1 MLNGETLS
9 GCLCLQA
16 EGELEEGGMLSM
28 LKRHEVEILL
38 KAGHGKAEVARLA
51 GVSLCSVKR
60 IAQEGPVV
68 HVDDHAE
75 RAKRQIGRPSTVVT
89 FRKQIVE
96 ILREQPDLASLEILR
111 RVREAGYRG
120 GKSALYSLVASLRP
134 KPVRPLVRFE
144 GLAGEFSQH
153 DFGQVDVEFLN
164 GTRQRIHFFASRLK
178 YSRWVRIS
186 LVKDETVETL
196 VRTLAEHLASWGGRP
211 LLCVFD
217 RPKTVALKW
226 GKNGE
231 VTEWNP
237 VFAYATLEMGV
248 GVELCWPYRAQQKGS
263 VENLVGFVK
272 SSFFKVRRF
281 HDAEDLEQQRGDW
294 EREVNEQRPCRATGV
309 IPAVRLAEEA
319 PRLRA
324 LKVQP
329 EELALRIPVY
339 VGPTGTVVHDGHA
352 YSMPP
357 EAISMPGTLY
367 LYAQRVRIVAGR
379 YEAEHSR
386 KFVAQE
392 SSWLA
397 EHRAA
402 MVSAVSGKRGKR
414 YLKRQ
419 QLLELGEPA
428 LRYLTEIV
436 HRRPRDWFHDVDRLH
451 QILQSHGPEI
461 LRRAMEEGLKQQ
473 IYGAFFVERSLQA
486 ELSFP
491 QVVQ

>member
-1 MLNGETLS
+1 
-9 GCLCLQA
+9 
-16 EGELEEGGMLSM
+16 M

-38 KAGHGKAEVARLA
+38 RAGHRKSEVARLT
-51 GVSLCSVKR
+51 GLSLCSVKR

-68 HVDDHAE
+68 HVDDGAE
-75 RAKRQIGRPSTVVT
+75 RAKRQIGRPSTVQN
-89 FRKQIVE
+89 FRKQVVG
-96 ILREQPDLASLEILR
+96 ILQETPELASLEILR
-111 RVREAGYRG
+111 RVREVGYEG
-120 GKSALYSLVASLRP
+120 GKTAFYDLVASLRP
-134 KPVRPLVRFE
+134 KPVKPLVRFE

-153 DFGQVDVEFLN
+153 DFGQVEVEFRN
-164 GTRQRIHFFASRLK
+164 GTRQRVHFFASRLK
-178 YSRWVRIS
+178 YSRFVRVS
-186 LVKDETVETL
+186 LVPDEKVESL

-217 RPKTVALKW
+217 RPKTIALQW
-226 GKNGE
+226 RKNGE

-237 VFAYATLEMGV
+237 IFAYATLEMGV
-248 GVELCWPYRAQQKGS
+248 GVELCWPYQARQKGS

-281 HDAEDLEQQRGDW
+281 YDLEDLEQQRRDW
-294 EREVNEQRPCRATGV
+294 EREVNEQRPCRATGI

-319 PRLRA
+319 PRLRP

-339 VGPTGTVVHDGHA
+339 VGPTGTVLHDGHA

-357 EAISMPGTLY
+357 EAISMPATLF

-379 YEAEHSR
+379 YAAEHPR
-386 KFVAQE
+386 KFAAQE
-392 SSWLA
+392 NSWLA

-402 MVSAVSGKRGKR
+402 MISAVSGKRGKR

-428 LRYLTEIV
+428 LLYLTEIV
-436 HRRPRDWFHDVDRLH
+436 HRRPREWFVDVDRLH
-451 QILQSHGPEI
+451 QLLQSFGPEV
-461 LRRAMEEGLKQQ
+461 LRRAIEEGLKQQ
-473 IYGAFFVERSLQA
+473 IYGAFFIERELQA

>member
-1 MLNGETLS
+1 
-9 GCLCLQA
+9 
-16 EGELEEGGMLSM
+16 M
-28 LKRHEVEILL
+28 LKRHEVDVLL
-38 KAGHGKAEVARLA
+38 KAGHAKTEIARFS
-51 GVSLCSVKR
+51 GVSLRSVKR
-60 IAQEGPVV
+60 IGEESPVFEI
-68 HVDDHAE
+68 DDEVE
-75 RAKRQIGRPSTVVT
+75 RRKRQIGRPSTVT
-89 FRKQIVE
+89 SFRKQVVE
-96 ILREQPDLASLEILR
+96 ILQQEPDLATLEILR
-111 RVREAGYRG
+111 RVQQGGYRG
-120 GKSALYSLVASLRP
+120 GKSALYALVASLRP
-134 KPVRPLVRFE
+134 KSAKPLVRFE
-144 GLAGEFSQH
+144 GLPGEFSQH
-153 DFGQVDVEFLN
+153 DFGQVKVEFRN
-164 GTRQRIHFFASRLK
+164 GTCQQIHFFASRLK
-178 YSRWVRIS
+178 YSRFMRVS
-186 LVKDETVETL
+186 VVNDQTVETL

-217 RPKTVALKW
+217 RPKTIALQW
-226 GKNGE
+226 RRNGE

-281 HDAEDLEQQRGDW
+281 HDEEDLEQQLRDW
-294 EREVNEQRPCRATGV
+294 HQEVNEQRPCRATGI
-309 IPAVRLAEEA
+309 IPALRLSEES

-329 EELALRIPVY
+329 EQLALRIPVY

-357 EAISMPGTLY
+357 EAISMPATLY
-367 LYAQRVRIVAGR
+367 LYGQRVRIVAGR
-379 YEAEHSR
+379 YEAEHAR
-386 KFVAQE
+386 QFAE
-392 SSWLA
+392 HASSWLA

-402 MVSAVSGKRGKR
+402 MVAAVSGKRGKR

-428 LRYLTEIV
+428 IRYLTEMV
-436 HRRPRDWFHDVDRLH
+436 HRRPRQWFEDVDRLH
-451 QILQSHGPEI
+451 QILQSHGPEV

-473 IYGAFFVERSLQA
+473 IFGALYVERSLQS
-486 ELSFP
+486 ELGFL

>member
-1 MLNGETLS
+1 
-9 GCLCLQA
+9 
-16 EGELEEGGMLSM
+16 M

-38 KAGHGKAEVARLA
+38 KAGHGKSEVARLA

-60 IAQEGPVV
+60 IAAEDPVR
-68 HVDDHAE
+68 HVDDSAE
-75 RAKRQIGRPSTVVT
+75 RAKRQIGRPSMVAT
-89 FRKQIVE
+89 FRKRVLEMLQE
-96 ILREQPDLASLEILR
+96 TPDLATLEILR

-120 GKSALYSLVASLRP
+120 GKTALYALVASLRS
-134 KPVRPLVRFE
+134 KPVKPLVRFE
-144 GLAGEFSQH
+144 GLPGEFSQH
-153 DFGQVDVEFLN
+153 DFGQVEVQFRN
-164 GTRQRIHFFASRLK
+164 GSSERIHFFASRLK
-178 YSRWVRIS
+178 YSRLVRVS
-186 LVKDETVETL
+186 LVPDEAVESL

-217 RPKTVALKW
+217 RPKTIALKW
-226 GKNGE
+226 HKNGE

-281 HDAEDLEQQRGDW
+281 HDEEDLRQQLKEW
-294 EREVNEQRPCRATGV
+294 HREVNQERPCRATGI
-309 IPAVRLAEEA
+309 IPAVRLAEET

-329 EELALRIPVY
+329 DELALRIPVY
-339 VGPTGTVVHDGHA
+339 VGPTGTVLHEGHA

-357 EAISMPGTLY
+357 EAISMPATLY

-379 YEAEHSR
+379 YQAEHPR
-386 KFVAQE
+386 KFSAQE
-392 SSWLA
+392 SSSLP
-397 EHRAA
+397 EHCAA
-402 MVSAVSGKRGKR
+402 LVAAVSGKRGKR

-428 LRYLTEIV
+428 IRYLTEIV
-436 HRRPRDWFHDVDRLH
+436 HRRPRQWFEDVDRLH
-451 QILQSHGPEI
+451 RILQSHGPEV
-461 LRRAMEEGLKQQ
+461 LRRAMEEGLQQQ
-473 IYGAFFVERSLQA
+473 IYGAFFIERSLQA
-486 ELSFP
+486 ELSFS

>member
-1 MLNGETLS
+1 MLG
-9 GCLCLQA
+9 
-16 EGELEEGGMLSM
+16 M

-38 KAGHGKAEVARLA
+38 KAGHAKIEVARLA

-60 IAQEGPVV
+60 IAQESPVV
-68 HVDDHAE
+68 HVDDMAE
-75 RAKRQIGRPSTVVT
+75 RGKRQIGRPSRVT
-89 FRKQIVE
+89 NFRKQVE
-96 ILREQPDLASLEILR
+96 GILQEEPDLATREILR
-111 RVREAGYRG
+111 RVRETGYQG
-120 GKSALYSLVASLRP
+120 GKTALYGLVASLRP
-134 KPVRPLVRFE
+134 KSGKPLVRFE
-144 GLAGEFSQH
+144 GLPGEFSQH
-153 DFGQVDVEFLN
+153 DFGQVKVEFLN
-164 GTRQRIHFFASRLK
+164 GTCRQIHFFASRLK
-178 YSRWVRIS
+178 YSRFMRVS
-186 LVKDETVETL
+186 VVKDETVESL
-196 VRTLAEHLASWGGRP
+196 VRTLGEHLASWGGRP

-217 RPKTVALKW
+217 RPKTIALQW
-226 GKNGE
+226 RNNGE
-231 VTEWNP
+231 VTEWNA

-272 SSFFKVRRF
+272 SSFFQVRRF
-281 HDAEDLEQQRGDW
+281 HDEEDLGQQLRAW
-294 EREVNEQRPCRATGV
+294 HREVNEERPCRATGI
-309 IPAVRLAEEA
+309 IPALRLAEEA

-324 LKVQP
+324 LKVSP

-357 EAISMPGTLY
+357 EAISMPATLY

-379 YEAEHSR
+379 YEAEHPR
-386 KFVAQE
+386 KFSAQE
-392 SSWLA
+392 NSSLP

-402 MVSAVSGKRGKR
+402 MVAAVSGKRGKR

-428 LRYLTEIV
+428 IRYLTEIV
-436 HRRPRDWFHDVDRLH
+436 HRRPRHWFEDIDRLH
-451 QILQSHGPEI
+451 QILQSHGPEV

-473 IYGAFFVERSLQA
+473 IFGALYVERSLQA
-486 ELSFP
+486 GLSFP